1 MTSGRSSLGWIVGL
15 LVLATPHILSV
26 VRAADPA
33 PVPQGINHGTREG
46 AVRFD
51 ADLWHYSDQ
60 GSGFFPMSV
69 VEALEDVDAPVVP
82 NEPPLMFLQTL
93 DRFGLLPG
101 SSSVRNPRG
110 LPVGIV
116 TNEIVI
122 PGTKGMAERKIE
134 MFGFTC
140 AACHTSDLHFN
151 GQVVRVDGASG
162 LLDVDALGDG
172 LGHALEVTLSDR
184 QRFQRFFG
192 RMIDGHL
199 KRRDNAQGPKE
210 GWALRWQVLRN
221 RLKQKAADEEAA
233 ILHSLSDKV
242 FDLIQTKLGK
252 PSPESTPA
260 QPRLEFSADNSEFID
275 ELRKNLGGFLGENA
289 EFIRKLFDKE
299 LGQVDR
305 FLEDHLEVVRHIV
318 YRLDYMKARHWLQQP
333 GNRLRAGYG
342 RADDFGTARVELFGG
357 LNPKNLRPVN
367 APVSVPPLWNVQHYA
382 WIHWNSNTNS
392 IIQRSMGEAIGVGAT
407 FDLVT
412 KQTSVNIWNQMQMEL
427 EVHKLTPPAWPAK
440 VFGAV
445 DQMKAASGAKLYQ
458 AHCEKCHSP
467 LGRDG
472 NGLIVHRTFTL
483 EEAGTDRADSE
494 NFDQLV
500 WLANGNQTSFA
511 GMIRDLLEDLQHQAK
526 EDKNRPSMKT
536 LMNTLEQQRLPV
548 KWRDTGRDVGRV
560 YPARPLEGIWA
571 TAPYLHNGSVPT
583 LYHLLLPARQR
594 PVQFEVGQ
602 QDFDPVYVGF
612 EIRPDRIRRHP
623 RRQTYVLDT
632 KISGNLNIGHEGDDY
647 GTNLSDEQR
656 FDLIEYLKIHQD
668 PMVDTVPAIVSPAK

>member
-1 MTSGRSSLGWIVGL
+1 MAAGRNGL
-15 LVLATPHILSV
+15 RSMFGLMVLATVQLLRV
-26 VRAADPA
+26 VNAADPVPI
-33 PVPQGINHGTREG
+33 PVGINHGALDG
-46 AVRFD
+46 VGRFD

-82 NEPPLMFLQTL
+82 NQPPPMFLQTL

-101 SSSVRNPRG
+101 AASLRNPRG

-116 TNEIVI
+116 TNEVVI
-122 PGTKGMAERKIE
+122 PGLKGMADRKIE

-172 LGHALEVTLSDR
+172 LGRALEVTLSDR
-184 QRFQRFFG
+184 RRFRRFFA

-199 KRRDNAQGPKE
+199 KRRDKTQVLDE
-210 GWALRWQVLRN
+210 GWALRWQGLRDRLKKQADDAEAAVLN
-221 RLKQKAADEEAA
+221 RL
-233 ILHSLSDKV
+233 SDRV
-242 FDLIQTKLGK
+242 FDLIQKKLPK
-252 PSPESTPA
+252 PTPESTPA
-260 QPRLEFSADNSEFID
+260 QPRLEFSAEDAGFID
-275 ELRKNLGGFLGENA
+275 DLRREILGVLGEN
-289 EFIRKLFDKE
+289 EDFINKLFQTERDRIE
-299 LGQVDR
+299 R
-305 FLEDHLEVVRHIV
+305 FLEEHLEVVRHIV

-357 LNPKNLRPVN
+357 INPRNLRPVN

-407 FDLVT
+407 FDLAT
-412 KQTSVNIWNQMQMEL
+412 RKTSVNIWNQMQMEL
-427 EVHKLTPPAWPAK
+427 EVHKLTPPAWPVQ
-440 VFGAV
+440 VFGAI
-445 DQMKAASGAKLYQ
+445 DQDRAARGKTLYQ
-458 AHCEKCHSP
+458 AHCQKCHSP

-483 EEAGTDRADSE
+483 EEAGTDPADSR

-511 GMIRDLLEDLQHQAK
+511 GMIRDLLEDLQHQAR
-526 EDKNRPSMKT
+526 EDKDHPSMKI

-548 KWRDTGRDVGRV
+548 KWRDTGRDVGQV
-560 YPARPLEGIWA
+560 YPARPLQGIWA

-594 PVQFEVGQ
+594 PVHFEVGQ
-602 QDFDPVYVGF
+602 QDFDPVHVGF

-623 RRQTYVLDT
+623 RRPTYVLDT
-632 KISGNLNIGHEGDDY
+632 NIPGNLNIGHEGEDY
-647 GTNLSDEQR
+647 GTSLSDEQR

-668 PMVDTVPAIVSPAK
+668 PPVDRVDAIVPAGR